1 MNPSWKQLAEIPE
14 SLTRARVI
22 RALGIEVPAEGRARS
37 FQDGGVLVA
46 VAPESGFYVA
56 IDGGA
61 RWVDGGSAVLGALKA
76 SRRHWMPVG
85 TPTGDALRAWLR
97 SWGWVPKGA
106 AAPEPAP
113 PPMVI

>member
-22 RALGIEVPAEGRARS
+22 RALGVEVPPEGRARS
-37 FQDGGVLVA
+37 FQDGGVIVA

-61 RWVDGGSAVLGALKA
+61 RWMDGGSAVLKA
-76 SRRHWMPVG
+76 VQWPVG

-97 SWGWVPKGA
+97 NWGWVPKGA